1 MVTSSHPKRPR
12 DPNQLAKAIID
23 TATGQKPD
31 RDSYARGRKENRIGA
46 RMNKNVDE
54 SSRQT
59 AKMNRERLALPE
71 RPAILVEIEKK
82 AEVIRT
88 NMARLREQRLAKEA
102 QEVRTEISEAANRP
116 AKATPKKRFR

>member
-23 TATGQKPD
+23 IATGQKPD

-82 AEVIRT
+82 AEDIRT
-88 NMARLREQRLAKEA
+88 NMARLRGQRLAKEA